1 MKKIIVM
8 KTKKLLKN
16 TVKMKKSK
24 VKKQEKLFKNYCYTE
39 KTTVKKWEKNGPE
52 ITVKLKK

>member
-1 MKKIIVM
+1 MKI
-8 KTKKLLKN
+8 KKLLKN